1 MPFYGFPQKQV
12 HYTTVFLILL
22 YNVFGRVSIIRD
34 TESLYLPHN
43 TITTHLLKTLK
54 VVKFYSK
61 LYSYNVDRYLN
72 TIFIRELHRKKN
84 LAQQIMQANQENIQE
99 NKNCFKV
106 NFFSLFVKTQNKQT
120 KKLLLFL
127 KK

>member
-12 HYTTVFLILL
+12 HNITVFLILL

-43 TITTHLLKTLK
+43 IITTHLLKTLK
-54 VVKFYSK
+54 VVKFYIK
-61 LYSYNVDRYLN
+61 IYSYNVDRYLN
-72 TIFIRELHRKKN
+72 IIFIRELYRKKN
-84 LAQQIMQANQENIQE
+84 LAQQIMQSNQENIQE

-106 NFFSLFVKTQNKQT
+106 IFFFPVCKNSKQQ
-120 KKLLLFL
+120 KKKNCCCF
-127 KK
+127 